1 MRSWRHCRFPRRR
14 LSDTRLRYAP
24 MGCAPVRSQ
33 QGYAGWQFLINQP
46 DRKTPMKKLLLTL
59 AALCSVAA
67 ITTAC
72 NTIEGAGKDVERAG
86 EKIEKSAQRNK

>member
-1 MRSWRHCRFPRRR
+1 
-14 LSDTRLRYAP
+14 
-24 MGCAPVRSQ
+24 
-33 QGYAGWQFLINQP
+33 
-46 DRKTPMKKLLLTL
+46 MKKLLLTL